1 MTDLVDERTLA
12 ELLHDVASGR
22 LSVDAAVGEL
32 RDLPYQQL
40 EGAKIDHHREL
51 RTGAAEAVFAPGKT
65 VEQVVEAAT
74 ALAERTRGAVLVT
87 RASRLQAD
95 AVLAHHPGAAFHER
109 SGLIVVRPA
118 EGSPGRADD
127 LRAGVACVATAG
139 TSDLPVA
146 EEASRTAEALGLRV
160 VEIIDVGVAG
170 MHRVL
175 EHRAV
180 LEDADCIVVVAG
192 MEGALASVVAG
203 LTSRPVVAVPTS
215 VGYGASFEGLAA
227 LLGMLSS
234 CAPGI
239 AVVNID
245 NGFGAAQVAYRI
257 AMAGHGGGGA
267 SRDGTGGLGRPSG
280 AVEA

>member
-22 LSVDAAVGEL
+22 RSVEHAVEEL

-40 EGAKIDHHREL
+40 EDAKIDHHREL
-51 RTGAAEAVFAPGKT
+51 RTGVAEAVFAPGKT
-65 VEQVVEAAT
+65 VTQVLEAAT
-74 ALAERTRGAVLVT
+74 ALAERSRGAVLVT
-87 RASRLQAD
+87 RASRAQAD
-95 AVLAHHPGAAFHER
+95 AVRARHPDAVYHER
-109 SGLIVVRPA
+109 SGLVVVRSAQNSPA
-118 EGSPGRADD
+118 RTND
-127 LRAGVACVATAG
+127 RGVVCVVTAG

-146 EEASRTAEALGLRV
+146 EEAARTAEALGLPV
-160 VEIIDVGVAG
+160 LEFVDVGVAG
-170 MHRVL
+170 VHRVL
-175 EHRAV
+175 EHRAA
-180 LEDADCIVVVAG
+180 LEDADCLIVVAG

-203 LTSRPVVAVPTS
+203 LTSRPVIAVPTS

-257 AMAGHGGGGA
+257 ATAGRANLA
-267 SRDGTGGLGRPSG
+267 SRDDATELGRPSA

>member
-12 ELLHDVASGR
+12 QLLQDVASGR
-22 LSVDAAVGEL
+22 LSVDSAVGEL

-40 EGAKIDHHREL
+40 VDAKIDHHREL
-51 RTGAAEAVFAPGKT
+51 RTGVAEAVFAPGKT
-65 VEQVVEAAT
+65 VMQVVEAAT
-74 ALAERTRGAVLVT
+74 ALAERSRGAVLVT
-87 RASRLQAD
+87 RASLPQAE
-95 AVLAHHPGAAFHER
+95 AVRARHPSAVFHER
-109 SGLIVVRPA
+109 SGLVVVRPA
-118 EGSPGRADD
+118 DPPMPRSDD
-127 LRAGVACVATAG
+127 RAGVVCVVTAG

-146 EEASRTAEALGLRV
+146 EEASRTSEALGLRV
-160 VEIIDVGVAG
+160 VEMVDVGVAG
-170 MHRVL
+170 VHRVL
-175 EHRAV
+175 EHRAS
-180 LEDADCIVVVAG
+180 LEAAHCVVVIAG

-234 CAPGI
+234 CAPGV

-257 AMAGHGGGGA
+257 AMTGA
-267 SRDGTGGLGRPSG
+267 APATSSDGTGGLRRPSD
-280 AVEA
+280 AIEA